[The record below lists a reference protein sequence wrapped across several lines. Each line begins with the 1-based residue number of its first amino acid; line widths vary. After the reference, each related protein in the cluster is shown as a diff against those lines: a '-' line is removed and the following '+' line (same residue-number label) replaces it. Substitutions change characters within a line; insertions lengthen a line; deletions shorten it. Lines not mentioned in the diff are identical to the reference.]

1 MNKLGLWIVVAAMQI
16 AGGAK
21 ADPPLMN
28 VQQLLDACNSPMGSP
43 GTIYCAAYI
52 SGVGGVIETNG
63 IALSRFTPRDAN
75 VLKTISA
82 CGDTTV
88 GASVQ
93 AFKNWAQA
101 HPELWT
107 QDAPSG
113 VMMALRQTWPCP

>member
-1 MNKLGLWIVVAAMQI
+1 VDCGGSDADRWWGEGGSTVDERSAA
-16 AGGAK
+16 
-21 ADPPLMN
+21 P
-28 VQQLLDACNSPMGSP
+28 DACNSPMGSP